1 MTRTALITGAGRNI
15 GRHLARRFAG
25 AGYQV
30 VVCARTPASV
40 EAVAKEIE
48 NEGGVALGVPA
59 DVSDPDSVAA
69 LVMAATDRFGGVD
82 VLVNNAVARVQR
94 SIEDM
99 TVDEWKLVLGVVLD
113 GAFHCAKA
121 VVPGMKSRGWGR
133 ILNMTG
139 TAGMKGSANRLGVV
153 TSKSGLEGFTRGLA
167 REVAPAGITVNA
179 ISPGRIDT
187 ERGEWTSQGDV
198 SALLGHY
205 ERSQKDVPVG
215 RKGTL
220 DEVAALALFLAGD
233 DAAFITGQ
241 TVAVN
246 GGIYMR

>member
-1 MTRTALITGAGRNI
+1 MTRTALVTGAGRNI
-15 GRHLARRFAG
+15 GRHLARRFAA

-30 VVCARTPASV
+30 VVCARTPSSV

-48 NEGGVALGVPA
+48 SAGGTALAVAA

-69 LVMAATDRFGGVD
+69 LAAAVADRFGGVD
-82 VLVNNAVARVQR
+82 VLVNNAVARVQH

-99 TVDEWKLVLGVVLD
+99 TVEEWRLVLGVVLD

-121 VVPGMKSRGWGR
+121 FVPGMKARGWGR
-133 ILNMTG
+133 ILNLTG

-153 TSKSGLEGFTRGLA
+153 TGKSGLEGFTRGLA
-167 REVAPAGITVNA
+167 RELGPAGITVNA

-198 SALLGHY
+198 EALLGHY
-205 ERSQKDVPVG
+205 ARSQKDVPVG

-241 TVAVN
+241 IVPIN
-246 GGIYMR
+246 GGIHMR